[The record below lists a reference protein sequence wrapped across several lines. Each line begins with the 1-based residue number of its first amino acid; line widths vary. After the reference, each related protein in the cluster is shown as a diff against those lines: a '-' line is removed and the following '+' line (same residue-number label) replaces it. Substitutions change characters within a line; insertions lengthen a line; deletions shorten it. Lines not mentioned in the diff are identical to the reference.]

1 MSEGANFGEY
11 PMTKSD
17 NGIKSQELKNS
28 KEQPAG
34 YTSVT
39 ANLENKP
46 SKEGANF
53 GEYPATQSVG
63 LKSTVNAPVEN
74 KPNLTTSTG
83 YGATGEY
90 TSVKLENK
98 PSQEGATFAEYP
110 PTQSAGIKSTVS
122 APVENKPNL
131 TSSTGY
137 NSMEGEYQSST
148 SSKIE
153 NKPSKEG
160 ATFAEY
166 PPTQSVGLKSTV
178 SAPVENKPNLTT
190 STGYGA
196 TGEYTSV
203 KLENKPSQEGATFAE
218 YPPTQSVGIKSTVS
232 APVENK
238 PNLTTSTGYG
248 ATGEYTSVNSENKPS
263 LTTSTGYG
271 ATGEYTSVKLEN
283 KPSQEGVIPTTVNVG
298 EIKTSVNQTKTE
310 YNSMTGGYSS
320 SSTTNNVETKN
331 TVNQSQTP
339 VLPLIVQVPANAP
352 IINNPV
358 PLGNV
363 QASVTY
369 KTITTTTSVNPG
381 QPIPIVQQIPIVQTI
396 PIVQQMPVGQPI
408 PIVQQV
414 PLAQSIPAVQPIPT
428 GQTVTSSTFGEYP
441 MTTST
446 HGIKSNEAHPK

>member
-1 MSEGANFGEY
+1 MSEGASFGEY

-28 KEQPAG
+28 NEQPAG

-39 ANLENKP
+39 AN
-46 SKEGANF
+46 
-53 GEYPATQSVG
+53 
-63 LKSTVNAPVEN
+63 
-74 KPNLTTSTG
+74 
-83 YGATGEY
+83 
-90 TSVKLENK
+90 
-98 PSQEGATFAEYP
+98 
-110 PTQSAGIKSTVS
+110 
-122 APVENKPNL
+122 
-131 TSSTGY
+131 
-137 NSMEGEYQSST
+137 
-148 SSKIE
+148 IE

-166 PPTQSVGLKSTV
+166 PPTQSVGLKSTVNAPVENKPNLTASTGYGASGEYTSVKLENKPSKEGSSFAEYPSTESIGIKSTV

-203 KLENKPSQEGATFAE
+203 KLENKPS
-218 YPPTQSVGIKSTVS
+218 
-232 APVENK
+232 
-238 PNLTTSTGYG
+238 LTTSTGYG
-248 ATGEYTSVNSENKPS
+248 ATGEY
-263 LTTSTGYG
+263 
-271 ATGEYTSVKLEN
+271 ASVKLEN
-283 KPSQEGVIPTTVNVG
+283 KPSQEGVIPTTANVG

-310 YNSMTGGYSS
+310 YNAMTGGYSS

-331 TVNQSQTP
+331 TVNQSKTP

-352 IINNPV
+352 IINNTV
-358 PLGNV
+358 PIGNV
-363 QASVTY
+363 QTSVTY
-369 KTITTTTSVNPG
+369 TTTTTTTFVNPG

-408 PIVQQV
+408 PIVQQI
-414 PLAQSIPAVQPIPT
+414 PLSQSIPVGQPIPS
-428 GQTVTSSTFGEYP
+428 GQTVTDTTFGEYP

>member
-39 ANLENKP
+39 ANIENKP

-110 PTQSAGIKSTVS
+110 PTQSAGIKSTVN

-166 PPTQSVGLKSTV
+166 PPTQSVGL
-178 SAPVENKPNLTT
+178 
-190 STGYGA
+190 
-196 TGEYTSV
+196 
-203 KLENKPSQEGATFAE
+203 
-218 YPPTQSVGIKSTVS
+218 KSTVS

-369 KTITTTTSVNPG
+369 KTITTNTSVNPG

-414 PLAQSIPAVQPIPT
+414 PLAQSIPAVQPVPT